1 MTPLGESPV
10 HFLNNPW
17 LRLVR
22 MDRPIGIYLLL
33 WPTLWA
39 LWFAGSGKPSVSNVV
54 IFVLG
59 MLVMRAA
66 GCVINDYADR
76 HVDGL
81 VERTKSRPL
90 PSGEITPKQALWLFF
105 ALLVIALLLVLMTN
119 SMTIALSFGGLAIT
133 AFYPFM
139 KRFTNL
145 PQLGLGVAWAWVVPM
160 AFAAEQQALPVSM
173 GFIIMAIVAW
183 TIAFDTY
190 YAMVDRDDDLVIGVR
205 STAILFG
212 RYDRAM
218 IAVLQTVTILSLMV
232 VGVLFQRGLLYFF
245 GLILATGFFYRQFRS
260 TANGD
265 RQSCFAAFL
274 NNHRVG
280 MVIFVALAVD
290 YWFEGPAVTYY
301 FSS

>member
-1 MTPLGESPV
+1 MTQSGESPV

-39 LWFAGSGKPSVSNVV
+39 LWFAGSGRPSLGNVV

-59 MLVMRAA
+59 LLVMRAA

-81 VERTKSRPL
+81 VERTKNRPL
-90 PSGEITPKQALWLFF
+90 PSGEITSKQALWLFF
-105 ALLVIALLLVLMTN
+105 ALLVIALLLVFMTN
-119 SMTIALSFGGLAIT
+119 PMTIALSFGGLAIT

-160 AFAAEQQALPVSM
+160 AFAAEQQALPM
-173 GFIIMAIVAW
+173 GIGFIITAIITW
-183 TIAFDTY
+183 TVAFDTY

-212 RYDRAM
+212 SYDRAA
-218 IAVLQTVTILSLMV
+218 IVILQTMTIFSL
-232 VGVLFQRGLLYFF
+232 VLAGFWFQRGLLYFA
-245 GLILATGFFYRQFRS
+245 GLVLATGLFYRQYRS
-260 TANGD
+260 TVLRD

-280 MVIFVALAVD
+280 MVIFVALAAD

>member
-1 MTPLGESPV
+1 MTQSGESPV

-39 LWFAGSGKPSVSNVV
+39 LWFAGSGRPSLGNVV

-59 MLVMRAA
+59 LLVMRAA

-81 VERTKSRPL
+81 VERTKNRPL
-90 PSGEITPKQALWLFF
+90 PSGEITSKQALWLFF
-105 ALLVIALLLVLMTN
+105 ALLVIALLLVFMTN
-119 SMTIALSFGGLAIT
+119 PMTIALSFGGLAIT

-160 AFAAEQQALPVSM
+160 AFAAEQQALPM
-173 GFIIMAIVAW
+173 GIGFIITAIITW
-183 TIAFDTY
+183 TVAFDTY

-205 STAILFG
+205 STAILFAS
-212 RYDRAM
+212 YDRAA
-218 IAVLQTVTILSLMV
+218 IVILQTMTIFSL
-232 VGVLFQRGLLYFF
+232 VLAGFWFQRGLLYFA
-245 GLILATGFFYRQFRS
+245 GLVLATGLFYRQYRS
-260 TANGD
+260 TVLRD

-280 MVIFVALAVD
+280 MVIFVALAAD

>member
-1 MTPLGESPV
+1 MTQSGESPV

-39 LWFAGSGKPSVSNVV
+39 LWFAGSGRPSLGNVV

-59 MLVMRAA
+59 LLVMRAA

-81 VERTKSRPL
+81 VERTKNRPL
-90 PSGEITPKQALWLFF
+90 PSGEITSKQALWLFF
-105 ALLVIALLLVLMTN
+105 ALLVIALLLVFMTN
-119 SMTIALSFGGLAIT
+119 PMTIALSFGGLAIT

-160 AFAAEQQALPVSM
+160 AFAAEQQALPM
-173 GFIIMAIVAW
+173 GIGFIITAIITW
-183 TIAFDTY
+183 TVAFDTY

-212 RYDRAM
+212 SYDRAA
-218 IAVLQTVTILSLMV
+218 IAILQTMTICSL
-232 VGVLFQRGLLYFF
+232 VLAGFWFQRGLLYFA
-245 GLILATGFFYRQFRS
+245 GLVLATGLFYHQYRS
-260 TANGD
+260 TVLRD
-265 RQSCFAAFL
+265 KQSCFAAFL

-280 MVIFVALAVD
+280 MVIFVALAAD

>member
-1 MTPLGESPV
+1 MTQSGESPV

-39 LWFAGSGKPSVSNVV
+39 LWFAGSGRPSLGNVV
-54 IFVLG
+54 IFVVGL
-59 MLVMRAA
+59 LVMRAA
-66 GCVINDYADR
+66 GCIINDYADR

-81 VERTKSRPL
+81 VERTKNRPL
-90 PSGEITPKQALWLFF
+90 PSGEITSKQALWLFF
-105 ALLVIALLLVLMTN
+105 ALLVIALLLVFMTN
-119 SMTIALSFGGLAIT
+119 PMTIALSFGGLAIT

-160 AFAAEQQALPVSM
+160 AFAAEQQALPM
-173 GFIIMAIVAW
+173 GIGFIIMAIITW
-183 TIAFDTY
+183 TVAFDTY

-212 RYDRAM
+212 SYDRAA
-218 IAVLQTVTILSLMV
+218 IVILQTMTIFSL
-232 VGVLFQRGLLYFF
+232 VLAGFWFQRGLLYFA
-245 GLILATGFFYRQFRS
+245 GLVLATGLFYRQYRS
-260 TANGD
+260 TVLRD

-280 MVIFVALAVD
+280 MVIFVALAAD